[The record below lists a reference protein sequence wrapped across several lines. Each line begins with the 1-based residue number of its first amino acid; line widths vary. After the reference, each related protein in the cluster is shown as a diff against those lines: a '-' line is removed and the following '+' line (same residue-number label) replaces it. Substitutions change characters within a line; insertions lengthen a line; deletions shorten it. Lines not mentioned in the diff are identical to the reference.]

1 MGHKEIDY
9 EFSLEE
15 KDLILTEIDK
25 IVDRSIW
32 YKLDPFYKI
41 KEINRRFELEDFYF
55 DNYLEDYRE
64 KVLRI
69 FLQLCL
75 THECLIEDMTLYP
88 DKIDP
93 RMEDYDYVHIDDM
106 EIEHL
111 VFLIRNIE
119 PCGEFFCTSFY
130 FWDYDSVIEIISL
143 KSIYI
148 FTESRE
154 FLETIEKFASAEG
167 LYVCEEHY
175 NVEDSIKLNELMDK
189 LLGEDGNE
197 VPSENSEDSSGTMP
211 PYNLKNIQTVV
222 DRINSDKD

>member
-9 EFSLEE
+9 ELSLED

-41 KEINRRFELEDFYF
+41 EEINRRFKLEDFYF
-55 DNYLEDYRE
+55 DNYLEDHRE

-75 THECLIEDMTLYP
+75 THECLIEDVTLYP

-119 PCGEFFCTSFY
+119 PCGEFCCTRFY
-130 FWDYDSVIEIISL
+130 FWDYDSVIEINSL

-154 FLETIEKFASAEG
+154 FLETIEKLVTTEG

-175 NVEDSIKLNELMDK
+175 NVEDGIKLNVLMDK

-197 VPSENSEDSSGTMP
+197 VPSEKSEDSSDAMP

-222 DRINSDKD
+222 ERISSDND

>member
-1 MGHKEIDY
+1 MGHKESNY
-9 EFSLEE
+9 EFSLED

-41 KEINRRFELEDFYF
+41 EEINRRIELEDFYF
-55 DNYLEDYRE
+55 DNYLEDHRE
-64 KVLRI
+64 KVLRL

-75 THECLIEDMTLYP
+75 THECLIEDATLYP

-93 RMEDYDYVHIDDM
+93 RMEDYDYVYIDDM

-111 VFLIRNIE
+111 AFLIRNIE
-119 PCGEFFCTSFY
+119 PCGEFCCTRFY
-130 FWDYDSVIEIISL
+130 FWDYDSVIEINSL

-154 FLETIEKFASAEG
+154 FLETIENVATAEG

-189 LLGEDGNE
+189 LLGENGDE
-197 VPSENSEDSSGTMP
+197 ISPENSVDASGTIP
-211 PYNLKNIQTVV
+211 PYNLKNIQDAVA
-222 DRINSDKD
+222 RIKSEND

>member
-1 MGHKEIDY
+1 MGHKESNY
-9 EFSLEE
+9 EFSLED

-41 KEINRRFELEDFYF
+41 EEINRRIELEDFYF
-55 DNYLEDYRE
+55 DNYLEDHRE
-64 KVLRI
+64 KVLRL

-75 THECLIEDMTLYP
+75 THECLIEDVTLYP

-93 RMEDYDYVHIDDM
+93 RMEDYDYVYIDDM

-111 VFLIRNIE
+111 AFLIRNIE
-119 PCGEFFCTSFY
+119 PCGEFCCTRFY
-130 FWDYDSVIEIISL
+130 FWDYDSVIEINSL

-154 FLETIEKFASAEG
+154 FLETIENVATAEG

-189 LLGEDGNE
+189 LLGENGDE
-197 VPSENSEDSSGTMP
+197 ISSENSVDASGTIP
-211 PYNLKNIQTVV
+211 PYNLKNIQDAVA
-222 DRINSDKD
+222 RIKSEND

>member
-1 MGHKEIDY
+1 MGHKESNY
-9 EFSLEE
+9 EFSLED
-15 KDLILTEIDK
+15 KDLVLTEIDK

-41 KEINRRFELEDFYF
+41 EEINRRIELEDFYF
-55 DNYLEDYRE
+55 DNYLEDHRE
-64 KVLRI
+64 KVLRL

-75 THECLIEDMTLYP
+75 THECLIEDATLYP

-93 RMEDYDYVHIDDM
+93 RMEDYDYVYIDDM

-111 VFLIRNIE
+111 AFLIRNIE
-119 PCGEFFCTSFY
+119 PCGEFCCTRFY
-130 FWDYDSVIEIISL
+130 FWDYDSVIEINSL

-154 FLETIEKFASAEG
+154 FLETIENVATAEG

-189 LLGEDGNE
+189 LLGENGDE
-197 VPSENSEDSSGTMP
+197 ISPENSVDASGTIP
-211 PYNLKNIQTVV
+211 PYNLKNIQDAVA
-222 DRINSDKD
+222 RIKSEND

>member
-1 MGHKEIDY
+1 MGHKESNY
-9 EFSLEE
+9 EFSLED
-15 KDLILTEIDK
+15 KDFILTEIDK

-32 YKLDPFYKI
+32 YKLDSFYKI
-41 KEINRRFELEDFYF
+41 EEINRRIELEDFYF
-55 DNYLEDYRE
+55 DNYLEDHRE
-64 KVLRI
+64 KVLRL

-75 THECLIEDMTLYP
+75 THECLIEDATLYP

-93 RMEDYDYVHIDDM
+93 RMEDYDYVYIDDM

-111 VFLIRNIE
+111 AFLIRNIE
-119 PCGEFFCTSFY
+119 PCGEFCCTRFY
-130 FWDYDSVIEIISL
+130 FWDYDSVIEINSL

-154 FLETIEKFASAEG
+154 FLETIENVATAEG

-189 LLGEDGNE
+189 LLGENGDE
-197 VPSENSEDSSGTMP
+197 IPSENSEDASGTIP
-211 PYNLKNIQTVV
+211 PYNLKNIQDAV
-222 DRINSDKD
+222 DRIKSEND

>member
-1 MGHKEIDY
+1 MGHKESNY
-9 EFSLEE
+9 EFSLED

-41 KEINRRFELEDFYF
+41 EEINRRIELEDFYF
-55 DNYLEDYRE
+55 DNYLEDHRE
-64 KVLRI
+64 KVLRL

-75 THECLIEDMTLYP
+75 THECLIEDATLYP

-93 RMEDYDYVHIDDM
+93 RMEDYDYVYIDDM

-111 VFLIRNIE
+111 AFLIRNIE
-119 PCGEFFCTSFY
+119 PCGEFCCTRFY
-130 FWDYDSVIEIISL
+130 FWDYDSVIEINSL

-154 FLETIEKFASAEG
+154 FLETIENVATAEG

-189 LLGEDGNE
+189 LLGENGDE
-197 VPSENSEDSSGTMP
+197 ISSENSVDASGTIP
-211 PYNLKNIQTVV
+211 PYNLKNIQDAVA
-222 DRINSDKD
+222 RIKSEND

>member
-1 MGHKEIDY
+1 MGHKESNY
-9 EFSLEE
+9 EFSLED

-41 KEINRRFELEDFYF
+41 EEINRRIELEDFYF
-55 DNYLEDYRE
+55 DNYLEDHRE
-64 KVLRI
+64 KVLRL

-75 THECLIEDMTLYP
+75 THECLIEDATLYP

-93 RMEDYDYVHIDDM
+93 RMEDYDYVYIDDM

-111 VFLIRNIE
+111 AFLIRNIE
-119 PCGEFFCTSFY
+119 PCGEFCCTRFY
-130 FWDYDSVIEIISL
+130 FWDYDSVIEINSL

-154 FLETIEKFASAEG
+154 FLETIENVATAEG

-175 NVEDSIKLNELMDK
+175 SVEDSIKLNELMDK
-189 LLGEDGNE
+189 LLGENGE
-197 VPSENSEDSSGTMP
+197 EISSENSVDASGTIP
-211 PYNLKNIQTVV
+211 PYNLKNIQDAVA
-222 DRINSDKD
+222 RIKSEND

>member
-1 MGHKEIDY
+1 MGHKESNY
-9 EFSLEE
+9 EFSLED

-41 KEINRRFELEDFYF
+41 EEINRRIELEDFYF
-55 DNYLEDYRE
+55 DNYLEDHRE
-64 KVLRI
+64 KVLRL

-75 THECLIEDMTLYP
+75 THECLIEDATLYP

-93 RMEDYDYVHIDDM
+93 RMEDYDYVYIDDM

-111 VFLIRNIE
+111 AFLIRNIE
-119 PCGEFFCTSFY
+119 PCGEFCCTRFY
-130 FWDYDSVIEIISL
+130 FWDYDSVIEINSL

-154 FLETIEKFASAEG
+154 FLETIENVATAEG

-189 LLGEDGNE
+189 LLGENGDE
-197 VPSENSEDSSGTMP
+197 ISPENSVDASGTIP
-211 PYNLKNIQTVV
+211 LYNLKNIQDAVA
-222 DRINSDKD
+222 RIKSEND

>member
-119 PCGEFFCTSFY
+119 PCGEFFCTRFY
-130 FWDYDSVIEIISL
+130 FWDYDSVIEINSL

-197 VPSENSEDSSGTMP
+197 VPSENYEDSSGTMP

>member
-9 EFSLEE
+9 EYSLED
-15 KDLILTEIDK
+15 KDLILTEIDR

-41 KEINRRFELEDFYF
+41 EGINRRFELEDFYF
-55 DNYLEDYRE
+55 SNYLEAHRE

-93 RMEDYDYVHIDDM
+93 RTEDYDYVHIDDM
-106 EIEHL
+106 EIDHL
-111 VFLIRNIE
+111 AFLIRNIE
-119 PCGEFFCTSFY
+119 PFGEFFCTRFY
-130 FWDYDSVIEIISL
+130 FWDYDSVIEINSL

-154 FLETIEKFASAEG
+154 FLKTLEKLATAEG
-167 LYVCEEHY
+167 LYLCEEHY
-175 NVEDSIKLNELMDK
+175 NVESGIKLNELIDR
-189 LLGEDGNE
+189 LLGEDQNE
-197 VPSENSEDSSGTMP
+197 VLPENVEESSDTVP
-211 PYNLKNIQTVV
+211 AYNLKNIQTAV
-222 DRINSDKD
+222 DRINIDND

>member
-1 MGHKEIDY
+1 MGHKESNY
-9 EFSLEE
+9 EVSLED

-41 KEINRRFELEDFYF
+41 EEINRRIELEDFYF
-55 DNYLEDYRE
+55 DNYLEDHRE
-64 KVLRI
+64 KVLRL

-75 THECLIEDMTLYP
+75 THECLIEDATLYP

-93 RMEDYDYVHIDDM
+93 RMEDYDYVYIDDM

-111 VFLIRNIE
+111 AFLIRNIE
-119 PCGEFFCTSFY
+119 PCGEFCCTRFY
-130 FWDYDSVIEIISL
+130 FWDYDSVIEINSL

-154 FLETIEKFASAEG
+154 FLETIENVATAEG

-189 LLGEDGNE
+189 LLGENGDE
-197 VPSENSEDSSGTMP
+197 ISPENSVDASGTIP
-211 PYNLKNIQTVV
+211 LYNLKNIQDAVA
-222 DRINSDKD
+222 RIKSEND

>member
-9 EFSLEE
+9 EYSLED
-15 KDLILTEIDK
+15 KDLILTEIDR

-41 KEINRRFELEDFYF
+41 EGINRRFELEDFYF
-55 DNYLEDYRE
+55 SNYLVDHRE

-93 RMEDYDYVHIDDM
+93 RMEDYDYVYIGDM

-111 VFLIRNIE
+111 AFLIRNIE
-119 PCGEFFCTSFY
+119 PCGEFFCTRFY
-130 FWDYDSVIEIISL
+130 FWDYDSVIEINSL

-154 FLETIEKFASAEG
+154 FLETLEKLATAEG
-167 LYVCEEHY
+167 LYLCEEHY
-175 NVEDSIKLNELMDK
+175 NVESGIKLNELIDR
-189 LLGEDGNE
+189 LLGEDENE
-197 VPSENSEDSSGTMP
+197 VSPENSEDASGTMS
-211 PYNLKNIQTVV
+211 PYNLKNIQDAV
-222 DRINSDKD
+222 DRINNENN

>member
-9 EFSLEE
+9 ELSLED

-41 KEINRRFELEDFYF
+41 EEINRRFELEDFYF
-55 DNYLEDYRE
+55 DNYLEDHRE

-75 THECLIEDMTLYP
+75 THECLIEDVTLYP

-93 RMEDYDYVHIDDM
+93 RMEDYDYVYIDDM

-111 VFLIRNIE
+111 AFLIRNIE
-119 PCGEFFCTSFY
+119 PCGEFCCTRFY
-130 FWDYDSVIEIISL
+130 FWDYDSVIEINSL

-154 FLETIEKFASAEG
+154 FLETIENVATAEG

-175 NVEDSIKLNELMDK
+175 SVEDSIKLNELMDK
-189 LLGEDGNE
+189 LLGENGDE
-197 VPSENSEDSSGTMP
+197 ISPENSVDASGTIP
-211 PYNLKNIQTVV
+211 PYN
-222 DRINSDKD
+222 